1 MSVYPNIP
9 VFRAAVGPKKPE
21 FNRKAELS
29 KKAELK
35 RLRDLD
41 ASQAMK
47 EHEEHRLAVLA
58 KTARLRAER
67 LARSFDVTPPR
78 SLRRS

>member
-1 MSVYPNIP
+1 MDPKIP
-9 VFRAAVGPKKPE
+9 VFRAAIGPHEPE
-21 FNRKAELS
+21 RNREGELS

-47 EHEEHRLAVLA
+47 EHEESRLAVLA

-67 LARSFDVTPPR
+67 LARTSDVPPPR
-78 SLRRS
+78 SVRRS